1 MIRTIRNTSCFLL
14 FVCFFFFFLIIERVR
29 WCKDNKK
36 GGRVNPTAFR
46 IRSILLFYNA
56 FRLAYEVKDIVY
68 FVTHRHLVF
77 NLLQSIMYTEV
88 TLINQSVSIYDMT
101 QNAVCYLMLVLQYNC
116 IDTMIFCRVTI
127 HDNIWWNVLRNA
139 AS

>member
-1 MIRTIRNTSCFLL
+1 MIRTIRSVSCFLL
-14 FVCFFFFFLIIERVR
+14 FVCFFFFFLITEWVR

-56 FRLAYEVKDIVY
+56 FRLAYEVKDIMY

-77 NLLQSIMYTEV
+77 NLLQSILYAEV
-88 TLINQSVSIYDMT
+88 TLVNQTVSIYNMA
-101 QNAVCYLMLVLQYNC
+101 QNAVCYLVLVL
-116 IDTMIFCRVTI
+116 
-127 HDNIWWNVLRNA
+127 
-139 AS
+139 